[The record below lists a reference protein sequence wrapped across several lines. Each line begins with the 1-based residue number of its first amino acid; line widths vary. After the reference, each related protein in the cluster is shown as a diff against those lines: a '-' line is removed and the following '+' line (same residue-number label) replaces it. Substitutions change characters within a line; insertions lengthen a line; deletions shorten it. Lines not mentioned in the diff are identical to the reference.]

1 MSRRHAK
8 HFERQGETAFS
19 PQPPNQNRMDAV
31 LIRNSRLCRHTI
43 DNTVKLFE
51 NFCLATLH
59 NIQIFSACY
68 RRSDDA
74 I

>member
-1 MSRRHAK
+1 MKRATKQGRK
-8 HFERQGETAFS
+8 LCCRQSGFAAAAN
-19 PQPPNQNRMDAV
+19 PRW
-31 LIRNSRLCRHTI
+31 CRHTI